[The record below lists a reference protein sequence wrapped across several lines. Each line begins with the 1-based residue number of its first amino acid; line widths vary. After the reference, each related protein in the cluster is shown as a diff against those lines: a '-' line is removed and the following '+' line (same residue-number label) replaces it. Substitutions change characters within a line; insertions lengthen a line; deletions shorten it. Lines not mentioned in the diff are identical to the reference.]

1 MTGPLIRKFAF
12 SPSGAGL
19 LAVGLVDAVGSGLYL
34 AGGALFFTMVV
45 GLSTAQVGIGLSVAG
60 VLGVLG
66 PIPFAKLAD
75 RWSPRPVL
83 VFLHL
88 CCAAGFAAYVLVDDF
103 VSFLVVAGILGLAEQ
118 AARPMTQAILEQVV
132 GAEHRNRMAARLR
145 VIHNVGYTIG
155 ALLAA
160 LALHV
165 GTRQSF
171 LTVMVGN
178 AVSFV
183 LATALLLLLRIQ
195 PEDRLIR
202 PPSGKTTR
210 RRLPALRDRW
220 YVAAAGINALLL
232 LHMTLLSVGVP
243 LWIATSTRA
252 PDSLVAA
259 LLVVN
264 TVLAVLF
271 QLRVA
276 RGTEKVTAGA
286 AVMRN
291 AGLALAF
298 CCLCFASAAYLDST
312 LSVVSVLLVGMVLL
326 TWGELLQ
333 SAGQWSLSFGLAPM
347 HSRVEYLATFH
358 MGSSAQM
365 AVGPALVTVGVIA
378 NGSAGWAVLAA
389 VFLLAGLMAQ
399 PVVSRAAR
407 RPQLTGTKPEDLCG
421 STDSS
426 RFGSQPQ
433 ESIRA
438 HR

>member
-1 MTGPLIRKFAF
+1 
-12 SPSGAGL
+12 
-19 LAVGLVDAVGSGLYL
+19 
-34 AGGALFFTMVV
+34 
-45 GLSTAQVGIGLSVAG
+45 
-60 VLGVLG
+60 
-66 PIPFAKLAD
+66 
-75 RWSPRPVL
+75 
-83 VFLHL
+83 
-88 CCAAGFAAYVLVDDF
+88 
-103 VSFLVVAGILGLAEQ
+103 
-118 AARPMTQAILEQVV
+118 
-132 GAEHRNRMAARLR
+132 
-145 VIHNVGYTIG
+145 
-155 ALLAA
+155 
-160 LALHV
+160 
-165 GTRQSF
+165 
-171 LTVMVGN
+171 
-178 AVSFV
+178 
-183 LATALLLLLRIQ
+183 
-195 PEDRLIR
+195 
-202 PPSGKTTR
+202 
-210 RRLPALRDRW
+210 
-220 YVAAAGINALLL
+220 
-232 LHMTLLSVGVP
+232 MTLLSVGVP